1 MKNFTFKKNVLLSA
15 TALSLALATNANA
28 AINVQTGSTDITADV
43 INAVVNNAEYAIS
56 AVEPDKASYT
66 YTAPDGSQADLNTT
80 QTAADYKADSAAA
93 AYEGV
98 SANADT
104 VNYNDAEKTAANYTY
119 VSYDADGNTSNVSGD
134 TPVSVLE
141 KGFTSSELAGSSTV
155 TAKSDGS
162 TGIDIASYKVSSGEN
177 VYTIQKDASTGEYT
191 LYENGQPTDS
201 YAGIKSELVAA
212 YEADA
217 ASFAGLQEEL
227 AGYYNDSVSNYN
239 DVATVVTADNNKI
252 AELNTWETGYETA
265 NTNYGNDSAEY
276 NEQSTIYDSSL
287 SKVIDDKAKTAAE
300 SAVAGKADAD
310 SVYTKEEADAAIATA
325 KGEANAYTDGKIAD
339 EVTARDAAIATA
351 KGEANSYTDNQVSAE
366 ATRVD
371 NILGKI
377 NHLADDVA
385 IEDGKM
391 NLDQGSSVST
401 HLRTLASSIGDR
413 TQYTHEYNI
422 SSNESTAASID
433 KLDMAIG
440 DLKST
445 GVEGASVAEQIKTL
459 NSNSAATQ
467 ASNEARFNHIENKID
482 DLQDEMREGLAST
495 AALAGLV
502 PLDNTY
508 KTQLSVAMGGYKDK
522 QAAALGAF
530 HYLTDNII
538 LNAGAAYNGSS
549 NVAYKVGVTVGF

>member
-1 MKNFTFKKNVLLSA
+1 
-15 TALSLALATNANA
+15 
-28 AINVQTGSTDITADV
+28 
-43 INAVVNNAEYAIS
+43 
-56 AVEPDKASYT
+56 
-66 YTAPDGSQADLNTT
+66 
-80 QTAADYKADSAAA
+80 
-93 AYEGV
+93 
-98 SANADT
+98 
-104 VNYNDAEKTAANYTY
+104 
-119 VSYDADGNTSNVSGD
+119 
-134 TPVSVLE
+134 
-141 KGFTSSELAGSSTV
+141 
-155 TAKSDGS
+155 
-162 TGIDIASYKVSSGEN
+162 
-177 VYTIQKDASTGEYT
+177 
-191 LYENGQPTDS
+191 
-201 YAGIKSELVAA
+201 
-212 YEADA
+212 
-217 ASFAGLQEEL
+217 
-227 AGYYNDSVSNYN
+227 
-239 DVATVVTADNNKI
+239 
-252 AELNTWETGYETA
+252 
-265 NTNYGNDSAEY
+265 
-276 NEQSTIYDSSL
+276 
-287 SKVIDDKAKTAAE
+287 
-300 SAVAGKADAD
+300 
-310 SVYTKEEADAAIATA
+310 
-325 KGEANAYTDGKIAD
+325 
-339 EVTARDAAIATA
+339 
-351 KGEANSYTDNQVSAE
+351 
-366 ATRVD
+366 
-371 NILGKI
+371 
-377 NHLADDVA
+377 
-385 IEDGKM
+385 M